1 MRPAGILLT
10 PLAFLLALA
19 ALGQDASPSIH
30 IPEPRRTDL
39 LEGRATLH
47 AVVQAPPGAEVE
59 MVSFRVDGRLL
70 GDVTEPPYEILWDE
84 IDTLRDHLIRATARF
99 SDGTWA
105 YDLRSIPV
113 LGLVTRATV
122 LGDEPDRVLLG
133 VLFLDSR
140 GEPITDVQP
149 EEIRVYEDGRKQPV
163 DLFEPDDRPLSVQLL
178 LDASASTQ
186 PYWTALSRSTRLFAE
201 TLRPED
207 RAGVEAF
214 NDRSFELAPLGS
226 PASDIETATSRFDDW
241 GGATLLYDVLSRAA
255 LLTVGQEREGRRALV
270 LLTDAEDL
278 GSALDIDDA
287 TEYLIRTDVQV
298 HAVVWY
304 PDDRI
309 ASARL
314 RRYSDVRHPH
324 AVLEQL
330 VQNTGGNQLNYSDH
344 PLEEMF
350 LRIGERLR
358 AQYLLGY
365 TSYSR
370 KPAGTKRAI
379 KVRLRRS
386 GNHRV
391 RHRRLHYGGQPL
403 GVFLAAQMRA
413 GPEARRM
420 AATRAAGRHQGP
432 EVIQALVGNLSEG
445 DDVLAGLA
453 LEARLALL
461 HLGAV
466 TVPHLRDAL
475 SQSDEET
482 ARRLAQV
489 LADVFVVLDRRRDQ
503 EELEEG
509 LLLLGHGDRGKG
521 RQALQELL
529 QRDLIAETRTGLARL
544 LSTLEEEAS

>member
-1 MRPAGILLT
+1 MRPAGVLLT
-10 PLAFLLALA
+10 PLVFLLALA
-19 ALGQDASPSIH
+19 ALGQDGSPSIH
-30 IPEPRRTDL
+30 IPEPSRANL

-59 MVSFRVDGRLL
+59 MVSFRIDGRLL
-70 GDVTEPPYEILWDE
+70 GEASEPPYEILWDE

-122 LGDEPDRVLLG
+122 LGDQPDGVLLA
-133 VLFLDSR
+133 VMFLDSR
-140 GEPITDVQP
+140 GEPITDVQL
-149 EEIRVYEDGRKQPV
+149 EEIRVYEDGRKQSV

-178 LDASASTQ
+178 LDASQSTQ

-226 PASDIETATSRFDDW
+226 PASDIETATSRFHDW
-241 GGATLLYDVLSRAA
+241 GGGTFLYDVLSRAA
-255 LLTVGQEREGRRALV
+255 LLTVGREREGRRALV
-270 LLTDAEDL
+270 LLTDADDF
-278 GSALDIDDA
+278 GSALDIEDA
-287 TEYLIRTDVQV
+287 SEYLTRTDVQV
-298 HAVVWY
+298 HAVVWF
-304 PDDRI
+304 PDNWL
-309 ASARL
+309 ASSSL
-314 RRYSDVRHPH
+314 RRHSDVKNPHRALEKLVQRTGGDQLKYSD
-324 AVLEQL
+324 
-330 VQNTGGNQLNYSDH
+330 Y

-358 AQYLLGY
+358 TQYLLGY

-370 KPAGTKRAI
+370 KPAGKERAI
-379 KVRLRRS
+379 EVRLRRS

-391 RHRRLHYGGQPL
+391 RYRRQHYGGQPL
-403 GVFLAAQMRA
+403 GTFLAAQMSA

-420 AATRAAGRHQGP
+420 AATQAAGRHQEP

-445 DDVLAGLA
+445 DGVLAGLA

-482 ARRLAQV
+482 AGRLAQV
-489 LADVFVVLDRRRDQ
+489 LADVFVVLDRRAN
-503 EELEEG
+503 EEALEEA
-509 LLLLGHGDRGKG
+509 LLLLGHGDRRKG
-521 RQALQELL
+521 RQTLVKLL
-529 QRDLIAETRTGLARL
+529 DQDLLSETRTGLARL
-544 LSTLEEEAS
+544 LLTLEEEAG